1 MYTPTLK
8 RECHDN
14 QWSFFQPFCVGKNN
28 GCHQERS
35 RKFMGKPRTAEWWPR
50 SACGQAGRSNF
61 FKLSLQLGGQ
71 VSPWANSKIPTFH
84 FFPRGGRFD
93 FINWFIL
100 PRITGNRLLGGEK
113 GVECCVLDE
122 SLKHLSLPW
131 QHKLSS
137 LCNAFLAV
145 Q

>member
-1 MYTPTLK
+1 MW
-8 RECHDN
+8 RGQGHC
-14 QWSFFQPFCVGKNN
+14 
-28 GCHQERS
+28 
-35 RKFMGKPRTAEWWPR
+35 RKA
-50 SACGQAGRSNF
+50 
-61 FKLSLQLGGQ
+61 
-71 VSPWANSKIPTFH
+71 SPWANSKIPTFH

-113 GVECCVLDE
+113 AVECCVLNK

-137 LCNAFLAV
+137 SCNASFGRTVA
-145 Q
+145 

>member
-1 MYTPTLK
+1 MVIK
-8 RECHDN
+8 R
-14 QWSFFQPFCVGKNN
+14 SP
-28 GCHQERS
+28 
-35 RKFMGKPRTAEWWPR
+35 
-50 SACGQAGRSNF
+50 
-61 FKLSLQLGGQ
+61 GGPC
-71 VSPWANSKIPTFH
+71 SPWANSKIPTFR

-100 PRITGNRLLGGEK
+100 PRITGNRVLGGEK

-137 LCNAFLAV
+137 LCDAV
-145 Q
+145 FGRTVA